1 MIEVIIESYY
11 YREQFEDWLAWGKI
25 EYKDKIHYWEAYD
38 SNNGFGWTIKQVH
51 DEVWDKISS
60 KNSAKIVNLIDK
72 SLRSYRNKFVF

>member
-11 YREQFEDWLAWGKI
+11 YREQFEDWLAWGKVV
-25 EYKDKIHYWEAYD
+25 YKDKSNYWEAYD

-51 DEVWDKISS
+51 EEDWNKISN
-60 KNSAKIVNLIDK
+60 KNLDRIVNLIAK